1 MEKDFL
7 FVSKVKPATPEM
19 PWQATLKDPKTE
31 EKRIFRDAPN
41 SARHLE
47 NLADIEG
54 SSLKGENTMKLSAI
68 NLILSIFLAL
78 LLAACGVSGSPQ
90 PPEAEPLECETQ
102 GYPCTWSEV
111 PKEITHR
118 TKTLAVEAAAKL
130 KAGEAMND
138 VAAWLQ
144 SQSDLADIQGEEDA
158 LRFRLAGG
166 RAVWVVNDPVEGTPS
181 NSLQATPLSEMP
193 HFVAN
198 SGKPRSALVLA
209 PLFYESSS
217 LFREVNDVA
226 NTLNNTRG
234 FGGRVETIVNDTA
247 SSNKAGVG
255 DFASFH
261 SYDVIYVATHGTTVC
276 QDLKTGTPTTCRG
289 YIAAESYDANDF
301 EDVIE
306 STTKGVDLVEYVSG
320 KSGLGVGADFF
331 HFQYPGGLSNK
342 LLFLSAC
349 KSAATSDLTEALM
362 GKQKTSSV
370 LGWTKNVT
378 GLQASRSARLF
389 FQGLAR
395 GLTVGETLE
404 GMGTDIYDALT
415 RAELVESNPN
425 LRIRDLITVSD
436 GFTGKPLSDTSG
448 IEITLAPDDGE
459 DDKLLLEIIVDGI
472 EGAKLEQYFINLS
485 VNGKAIG
492 STSVSANGEKMGEHS
507 YRIRGEAP
515 LGFDARAGQTL
526 NLRFW
531 MPLPEGGSSEFIA
544 SPKVTTPVKSE
555 VAEEWLMTSTTTVR
569 GVGSMTTR
577 VTTATWV
584 AEPGQD
590 ASSRYRYFK
599 VKSGTMNV
607 TSQSDVAG
615 CTFNYTGT
623 VEIGEGEPNT
633 SLKIDTGSSP
643 MLYEGL
649 AIAKDKQVEM
659 MGVCEDGETLTLT
672 AEIGGIYFMTDAEMP
687 FSGDS
692 FGGAFNDGAALPT
705 IIEWTF
711 TKVQ

>member
-1 MEKDFL
+1 MKL
-7 FVSKVKPATPEM
+7 FV
-19 PWQATLKDPKTE
+19 
-31 EKRIFRDAPN
+31 
-41 SARHLE
+41 
-47 NLADIEG
+47 
-54 SSLKGENTMKLSAI
+54 NTFT
-68 NLILSIFLAL
+68 LSILLTL

-90 PPEAEPLECETQ
+90 PSETREPLECETQ

-111 PKEITHR
+111 PEEITQR
-118 TKTLAVEAAAKL
+118 TKILAVEAAAKL
-130 KAGEAMND
+130 KAGEAIND
-138 VAAWLQ
+138 VAAWLKNQ
-144 SQSDLADIQGEEDA
+144 ADLADLQGEEDA
-158 LRFRLAGG
+158 LRFRLTGG
-166 RAVWVVNDPVEGTPS
+166 RAIWVVNDPIEGTPPS
-181 NSLQATPLSEMP
+181 ASLHAEALREMP

-226 NTLNNTRG
+226 KILNNTRA
-234 FGGRVETIVNDTA
+234 FEGRVETIVNDAA

-255 DFASFH
+255 DFASFNN
-261 SYDVIYVATHGTTVC
+261 YDVIYIATHGTTVC

-289 YIAAESYDANDF
+289 YIAAESYDPNDF

-306 STTKGVDLVEYVSG
+306 STTKGVDLVEYVGG

-331 HFQYPGGLSNK
+331 RFQYPGGLSNK
-342 LLFLSAC
+342 LIFLSAC
-349 KSAATSDLTEALM
+349 KSAATSDLTEALLD
-362 GKQKTSSV
+362 KQKTPSV
-370 LGWTKNVT
+370 LGWTQVVT

-389 FQGLAR
+389 FQGLAK

-436 GFTGKPLSDTSG
+436 GFTGKTLSDTSG

-472 EGAKLEQYFINLS
+472 DPAKLEQYFVNLS
-485 VNGKAIG
+485 INGKAIG
-492 STSVSANGEKMGEHS
+492 STSVSANGEKIGDHS
-507 YRIRGEAP
+507 YRITGEAP
-515 LGFDARAGQTL
+515 LGFDAKEGQTL
-526 NLRFW
+526 ALRFW
-531 MPLPEGGSSEFIA
+531 MPLPEGGSSEFVA

-555 VAEEWLMTSTTTVR
+555 VGEEWLMTSTTTVR
-569 GVGSMTTR
+569 GVGSVTTK

-590 ASSRYRYFK
+590 VSSRYHYFR
-599 VKSGTMNV
+599 VKRGTMNV
-607 TSQSDVAG
+607 TSQSNVAG
-615 CTFNYTGT
+615 CTFSHTGT

-649 AIAKDKQVEM
+649 AIAKGKQVEM
-659 MGVCEDGETLTLT
+659 TGVCENGENVTMST
-672 AEIGGIYFMTDAEMP
+672 EIGGIYFMTDVEMP

-692 FGGAFNDGAALPT
+692 FSGVFNDGATLPT

-711 TKVQ
+711 TKVK